1 MFLKRKIIGELQRC
15 LKTKEIVVL
24 TGMRRVG
31 KTTVYRALFDRI
43 PSSNKAFLDLENPV
57 DQRIF
62 DEMDYNN
69 IWANL
74 EIHGVTP
81 HEKAYLFLDEIQAY
95 PGAVKAV
102 KYLYDHYDVKF
113 FLTGSSSY
121 YLKNLFPESLAGRK
135 VTLEL
140 HPLDFQEFLVFKR
153 AERKITDSFREKD
166 LKKNKITYEKNK
178 KWFEEYLE
186 YGGFPEVALASGVI
200 QKKEKLNDIFKSYF
214 EKDVRTL
221 AEIRHLSAFRDLLFL
236 LMGRVGSKL
245 DITKLASEVGISRQ
259 TVYDYLTFLQATYVI
274 DLISPF
280 TKNVD
285 REVSGAKKV
294 YVCDNGF
301 LTQFSRVN
309 EGALLENAVFLNLR
323 KYGVRHYYQKRMGGE
338 IDFILPSKKTAIEV
352 KQRGIDQDYKT
363 LKKRARSLGMRE
375 AYVVT
380 QNFVN
385 QKGFLPASDL

>member
-1 MFLKRKIIGELQRC
+1 M
-15 LKTKEIVVL
+15 
-24 TGMRRVG
+24 
-31 KTTVYRALFDRI
+31 
-43 PSSNKAFLDLENPV
+43 
-57 DQRIF
+57 
-62 DEMDYNN
+62 
-69 IWANL
+69 
-74 EIHGVTP
+74 
-81 HEKAYLFLDEIQAY
+81 DEIQAH
-95 PGAVKAV
+95 PGIVKAV

-140 HPLDFQEFLVFKR
+140 HPLDFGEFLTFKK
-153 AERKITDSFREKD
+153 AERVLPSLFREKD
-166 LKKNKITYEKNK
+166 RKKNKIAYEKNK
-178 KWFEEYLE
+178 KQYQEYLE
-186 YGGFPEVALASGVI
+186 YGGFPEVALAPGVA

-221 AEIRHLSAFRDLLFL
+221 TEIRHLSVFRDLLFL
-236 LMGRVGSKL
+236 LLVRVGSRL
-245 DITKLASEVGISRQ
+245 DISKLASELGTSRQ

-274 DLISPF
+274 TLIPPF
-280 TKNVD
+280 TKSVD

-301 LTQFSRVN
+301 LTQFARVS

-323 KYGVRHYYQKRMGGE
+323 KEGALYYYQKRLGGE
-338 IDFILPSKKTAIEV
+338 IDFIIPSRKTALEV
-352 KQRGIDQDYKT
+352 KQRGTDQDYRM
-363 LKKRARSLGMRE
+363 LKKRARSLGLRE

-385 QKGFLPASDL
+385 KKGFISATDL